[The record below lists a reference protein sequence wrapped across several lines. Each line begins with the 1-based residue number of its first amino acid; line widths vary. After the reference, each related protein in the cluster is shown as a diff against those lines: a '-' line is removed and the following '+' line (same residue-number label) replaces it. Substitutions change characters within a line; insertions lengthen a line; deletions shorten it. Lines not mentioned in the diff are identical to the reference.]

1 MTPPIVL
8 KISGHQ
14 IDDPEFLS
22 ELAST
27 IASIASPVIIVH
39 GGGKEIS
46 EMQKKLGI
54 EPHYVDGVRVT
65 DETSLAI
72 VTMVLCGSVNKR
84 LVRYLLSAGV
94 DAQGISGIDRGI
106 VRAEKMPHP
115 EIDMGYTGEVST
127 VNGEILLEMLLQGIT
142 PVLAP
147 LSLGSDSHYNV
158 NGDHVAGA
166 VAGAVNAERIIFLS
180 NVEGVLINDAVTPE
194 LTPDETQALMDNG
207 TIFGGMIPKVQTALH
222 ALQSGVQ
229 SAVIT
234 NLTGLQSHGGTVFTQ
249 SN

>member
-1 MTPPIVL
+1 MRPVVL

-14 IDDPEFLS
+14 IDDPEFLKS
-22 ELAST
+22 LAQT
-27 IASIASPVIIVH
+27 IAEMQSPVIVVH

-65 DETSLAI
+65 DAASLSI
-72 VTMVLCGSVNKR
+72 VTMVLCGTVNKR

-106 VRAEKMPHP
+106 VQAEKMPHP
-115 EIDMGYTGEVST
+115 ELDMGFTGEVT
-127 VNGEILLEMLLQGIT
+127 GVNADALLEMLSNGIT

-166 VAGAVNAERIIFLS
+166 VAVAVEAEKVIFLS
-180 NVEGVLINDAVTPE
+180 NVEGVLINEAVTGN
-194 LTPDETQALMDNG
+194 LTAEETISLIEDG

-249 SN
+249 SGS